1 MRVEVKIMTDD
12 DIYEE
17 LLSNP
22 LLKCVCGQ
30 TLKVETDF
38 SDILKD
44 SAITIVNEIKDV
56 LKINYTSD
64 YVKIEKIMSIL
75 HKNNIECGNP
85 HHE

>member
-44 SAITIVNEIKDV
+44 SAITIVNEIKEV
-56 LKINYTSD
+56 LKTNYTSD
-64 YVKIEKIMSIL
+64 YVKIEKIMKIL